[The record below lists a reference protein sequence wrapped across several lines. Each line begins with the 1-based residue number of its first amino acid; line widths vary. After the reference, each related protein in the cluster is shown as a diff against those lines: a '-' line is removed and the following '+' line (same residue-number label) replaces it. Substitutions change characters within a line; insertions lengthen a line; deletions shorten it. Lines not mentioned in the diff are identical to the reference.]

1 MGVGSLPPRSR
12 LDELERRLG
21 YEFSRKDLL
30 EQALTHGSRA
40 HELGDLSG
48 SNERL
53 EFLGDAVLDL
63 LISEALMKTN
73 PDADE
78 GALSRSRSALVN
90 AAALARRAGSLDLG
104 RWIRLGKSEE
114 RSGGRE
120 KESILAD
127 ALEAVLGALYLDGGL
142 EPVRVLVAREFRGE
156 VTEVA
161 KSGRPLGDPKSRLQE
176 ILHARNQ
183 PGPVYETTD
192 EHGPPHAREFVV
204 EVSVAGKLL
213 GSARARSKRA
223 AEQGAAERALHALGE
238 TRA

>member
-1 MGVGSLPPRSR
+1 VGVGSLPPLSR

-63 LISEALMKTN
+63 LISESLMKIN
-73 PDADE
+73 RDADE
-78 GALSRSRSALVN
+78 GALSRSRSELVN
-90 AAALARRAGSLDLG
+90 AAALARRARSLDLG

-120 KESILAD
+120 KESILAN
-127 ALEAVLGALYLDGGL
+127 ALEAVFGALYLDGGL

-156 VTEVA
+156 VAEVA
-161 KSGRPLGDPKSRLQE
+161 KSGRTLGDAKSRLQE
-176 ILHARNQ
+176 FLHARGQ
-183 PGPVYETTD
+183 PGPVYETAA
-192 EHGPPHAREFVV
+192 ECGPPHAREFVV
-204 EVSVAGKLL
+204 EVSVAGNLL
-213 GSARARSKRA
+213 GSARARTKRA
-223 AEQGAAERALHALGE
+223 AEQGAAERALLALGE
-238 TRA
+238 TRS